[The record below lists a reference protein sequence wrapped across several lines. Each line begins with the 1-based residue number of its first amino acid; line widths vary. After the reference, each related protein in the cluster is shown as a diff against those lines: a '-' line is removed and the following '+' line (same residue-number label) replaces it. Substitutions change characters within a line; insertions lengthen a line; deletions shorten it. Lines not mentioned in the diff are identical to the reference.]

1 VASEAVVWWARGA
14 GVAAVTRGA
23 GSGGA
28 LAWSEQR
35 RLGALSR
42 CALSETPELSET
54 DWVGTVALGRAQFG
68 EQYCF
73 AII

>member
-1 VASEAVVWWARGA
+1 MAVV
-14 GVAAVTRGA
+14 TCGA

-35 RLGALSR
+35 RLGVLSH
-42 CALSETPELSET
+42 CARSGDAGLSES

-68 EQYCF
+68 AQCCF
-73 AII
+73 TII

>member
-35 RLGALSR
+35 RLGAR
-42 CALSETPELSET
+42 SETPELSET